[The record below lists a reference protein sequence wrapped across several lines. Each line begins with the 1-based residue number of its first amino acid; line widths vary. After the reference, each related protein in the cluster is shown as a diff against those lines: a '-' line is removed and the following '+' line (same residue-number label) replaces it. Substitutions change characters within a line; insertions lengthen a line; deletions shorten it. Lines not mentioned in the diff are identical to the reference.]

1 MTCIAAVINDNG
13 TIWMGGDSGIKC
25 GESSLETSLPK
36 VFIKGKFIIGVTG
49 TSRVAQLVR
58 YVFEPPEI
66 NNDNLHGY
74 FVKDF
79 VGALRDCMKEHGGE
93 CKNQEDE
100 GPETIMDGRV
110 LVGCRGQ
117 LFQID
122 HGYGVTVT
130 AALFQAV
137 GSAAV
142 EARAAMFT
150 AKALAPELDG
160 EQLVRR
166 ALATAAE
173 FDANVRPPFTV
184 LGLRSVTSINL
195 PCD

>member
-1 MTCIAAVINDNG
+1 MTCIASAIDNDG
-13 TIWMGGDSGIKC
+13 TIWMGGDAGVNCDSA
-25 GESSLETSLPK
+25 SLESGLPK
-36 VFIKGKFIIGVTG
+36 VFIKDEFIIGVTG
-49 TSRVAQLVR
+49 TSRVSQLIR
-58 YVFEPPEI
+58 YVFEPPAI
-66 NNDNLHGY
+66 NNADLRCY

-79 VGALRDCMKEHGGE
+79 VRVLRDCMKEHGGE
-93 CKNQEDE
+93 CKNQEDD

-130 AALFQAV
+130 AAPFQAV

-150 AKALAPELDG
+150 AKALSSEPDS
-160 EQLVRR
+160 EQLVHR

-173 FDANVRPPFTV
+173 FDANVRPPFTILSLQYIV
-184 LGLRSVTSINL
+184 
-195 PCD
+195 